1 MGEVFWPEEV
11 VRLPEDVPRLGLKQG
26 TVGRII
32 HIYPNR
38 PHMAD
43 VEFPRNCG
51 KAAIAILNKDPDL
64 SIVGFYP
71 L

>member
-1 MGEVFWPEEV
+1 MTEVFWPREV
-11 VRLPEDVPRLGLKQG
+11 VRLPEDVPRLGLKEG

-38 PHMAD
+38 PYMAD
-43 VEFPRNCG
+43 VEFPLDGG
-51 KAAIAILNKDPDL
+51 KAAIAILSKDPEL
-64 SIVGFYP
+64 SIKGFYP

>member
-1 MGEVFWPEEV
+1 MVEVFWPQEV
-11 VRLPEDVPRLGLKQG
+11 VRLPEDVPRLGLKKG

-38 PHMAD
+38 SHMAD
-43 VEFPRNCG
+43 VEFPLDGG
-51 KAAIAILNKDPDL
+51 KTTIAILSKDPEL
-64 SIVGFYP
+64 YVVGFYP

>member
-1 MGEVFWPEEV
+1 M
-11 VRLPEDVPRLGLKQG
+11 RLPKDKPEYGLKAG
-26 TVGRII
+26 SVGRII

-43 VEFPRNCG
+43 VEFMGDGG
-51 KAAIAILNKDPDL
+51 KRAIAILTKDPEL

>member
-1 MGEVFWPEEV
+1 MIEVFWPEEV

-38 PHMAD
+38 PHTAD
-43 VEFPRNCG
+43 VEFPRDGG
-51 KAAIAILNKDPDL
+51 KVAIAILKKDPEL

-71 L
+71 P